1 MKQLMMAV
9 VTAFA
14 CVAFGE
20 GKLLKALPFEDPKE
34 IQTWP
39 GDCTVELDDEE
50 KTQGKTSIVFTP
62 DNNFCAYFWQK
73 LTPGKTYTASFM
85 VKADKAPIPRITF
98 AVNFKNSNGKPAGAF
113 SKPIRDLVPCD
124 DKWHPAT
131 VSFAAP
137 AGACRGQV
145 MLAMFRSNATIFIDD
160 FKLYEG
166 GAGDVPA
173 VKATAASP
181 AASGK
186 GEMLIRVK
194 FDGEA
199 PAVTGVEVVK

>member
-1 MKQLMMAV
+1 MFVLGMMSAAV
-9 VTAFA
+9 ALAVWAKPPEVGHRDA
-14 CVAFGE
+14 VLSLEGVGEVLEVAE
-20 GKLLKALPFEDPKE
+20 GAGG
-34 IQTWP
+34 
-39 GDCTVELDDEE
+39 GDL
-50 KTQGKTSIVFTP
+50 
-62 DNNFCAYFWQK
+62 
-73 LTPGKTYTASFM
+73 
-85 VKADKAPIPRITF
+85 ADRRI
-98 AVNFKNSNGKPAGAF
+98 AF
-113 SKPIRDLVPCD
+113 SQPIRDLVPCD

-137 AGACRGQV
+137 TGACRGQV

-166 GAGDVPA
+166 GSGDVPA
-173 VKATAASP
+173 ARATAVSP
-181 AASGK
+181 AAGGK